1 VEIQFLRTIKDFLGF
16 GWGVSQLIIG
26 IIALQT
32 LLLCLF
38 VIFLHRG
45 MITVLQRGL
54 LDLDNK
60 IAAAIQNLMS
70 GELNL
75 PEPINPMQQMIM
87 SIIQQKMQ
95 PTNEETPIRDISG
108 KFKGA

>member
-1 VEIQFLRTIKDFLGF
+1 MIKDFLGF
-16 GWGVSQLIIG
+16 GSGVSQLIIT

-32 LLLCLF
+32 LCICLF
-38 VIFLHRG
+38 LIFLHRG
-45 MITVLQRGL
+45 MITVLQSGL

-60 IAAAIQNLMS
+60 IATAIQNLMS

-87 SIIQQKMQ
+87 SLIQQKMSS
-95 PTNEETPIRDISG
+95 PGIEKIPIKDIEG
-108 KFKGA
+108 KFKGS

>member
-1 VEIQFLRTIKDFLGF
+1 MIQ
-16 GWGVSQLIIG
+16 
-26 IIALQT
+26 
-32 LLLCLF
+32 
-38 VIFLHRG
+38 
-45 MITVLQRGL
+45 VLQNGL

-60 IAAAIQNLMS
+60 IAGAIQNLVS

-87 SIIQQKMQ
+87 SLIQQKMQ
-95 PTNEETPIRDISG
+95 TPNEETPIRDISG

>member
-1 VEIQFLRTIKDFLGF
+1 LR
-16 GWGVSQLIIG
+16 WGVSQLIIG

-87 SIIQQKMQ
+87 SLIQQKMQ
-95 PTNEETPIRDISG
+95 APNEEVPIRDISG

>member
-1 VEIQFLRTIKDFLGF
+1 M
-16 GWGVSQLIIG
+16 SQLIIA

-32 LLLCLF
+32 LCICLF
-38 VIFLHRG
+38 LIFLHRG
-45 MITVLQRGL
+45 LITVLQRGL

-70 GELNL
+70 GEFNL

-87 SIIQQKMQ
+87 SLIQQKMQ
-95 PTNEETPIRDISG
+95 PTNEEIPIRDIAG
-108 KFKGA
+108 KFKGS

>member
-1 VEIQFLRTIKDFLGF
+1 
-16 GWGVSQLIIG
+16 VSQLIIG

-60 IAAAIQNLMS
+60 IAAAIQNLMT

-87 SIIQQKMQ
+87 SLIQQKMQ
-95 PTNEETPIRDISG
+95 TPIEETPIRDISG
-108 KFKGA
+108 KFKGS

>member
-1 VEIQFLRTIKDFLGF
+1 
-16 GWGVSQLIIG
+16 
-26 IIALQT
+26 
-32 LLLCLF
+32 
-38 VIFLHRG
+38 
-45 MITVLQRGL
+45 MITVLQRGP

-95 PTNEETPIRDISG
+95 PTNEETSIRDISG